1 VDNLRIKKIMAIGIA
16 GILATGVLYGCEA
29 PLPGK
34 SVSDDEAATEAEDE
48 SVEVMVQT
56 PEQKNITLS
65 SNFSATV
72 TAESEVK
79 VIPLISAEVV
89 EKNFEVGDHVNEG
102 DLLFRM
108 DDEALQIAL
117 KQAQAQ
123 VTTAQAS
130 LKSSTATAE
139 ATKAK
144 ANVDRA
150 QATATVG
157 EMPYSDKQMDRSV
170 DSAYVS
176 KVGSNNSRKDAG
188 DAVDLAKTTL
198 DDYKKARDVAEK
210 NRNEKEAAYKAD
222 PTEAKKKAYEDAE
235 ETYRAAKRS
244 VEQAEDTVDA
254 KKRDA
259 HKAELD
265 YYLSEEDYGL
275 ATQKRD
281 NYYLYDRTTTMFG
294 AYAQAVGANASDVGA
309 DASVTTS
316 RASVQTAQAGLES
329 AKLNLEHANVTAPVS
344 GTITAINVTLHNMAS
359 TQNPA
364 YTIQSD
370 APCKVVFYVA
380 EETVK
385 SITPGTDAV
394 VTKNGRDYTARITN
408 VYDTIDPDTG
418 LFKVEA
424 GVTGQGASDLI
435 AGSSVSIRTI
445 TRRSDNA
452 LAVPIDSVYYDGDKP
467 FLYVADGDTARKVYV
482 VTGLSDD
489 TALEI
494 TDGIT
499 ASDRVI
505 ITYNGKLR
513 DGTALKVTE
522 APSDNKDTG
531 DVEQAAGAGEIE

>member
-1 VDNLRIKKIMAIGIA
+1 MKKIMAIGIA
-16 GILATGVLYGCEA
+16 GILATGALYGCEA
-29 PLPGK
+29 PIPGK
-34 SVSDDEAATEAEDE
+34 SVSGDEVTAEDE
-48 SVEVMVQT
+48 SVEVMVQS
-56 PEQKNITLS
+56 PKNKNITLS

-130 LKSSTATAE
+130 LKSNTAAAE

-150 QATATVG
+150 QATQTVG
-157 EMPYSDKQMDRSV
+157 EMPYADKQMERSV
-170 DSAYVS
+170 DSAYVD
-176 KVGSNNSRKDAG
+176 KVAANNNRKNAG
-188 DAVDLAKTTL
+188 DSVDLAKTSL
-198 DDYKKARDVAEK
+198 DDYKKAKDDVKKALDTA
-210 NRNEKEAAYKAD
+210 EAAYNAD
-222 PTEAKKKAYEDAE
+222 PTNAAKKADYETQKENYETAKNRVDNAE
-235 ETYRAAKRS
+235 KQLDSAKRTA
-244 VEQAEDTVDA
+244 QN
-254 KKRDA
+254 K
-259 HKAELD
+259 ELD

-275 ATQKRD
+275 AAQKRD

-316 RASVQTAQAGLES
+316 RAGVQNAQAGLES
-329 AKLNLEHANVTAPVS
+329 AKLNLEHAVVTAPVS

-359 TQNPA
+359 TQSPA
-364 YTIQSD
+364 YVIQSD

-380 EETVK
+380 EETVR
-385 SITPGTDAV
+385 SITPGTDAIV
-394 VTKNGRDYTARITN
+394 NKNGKDYAARIIN

-424 GVTGQGASDLI
+424 GVTGQGASELI

-445 TRRSDNA
+445 TRKTDNA
-452 LAVPIDSVYYDGDKP
+452 ITVPIDSVYYDGDKP
-467 FLYVADGDTARKVYV
+467 FLYVADGNTAKKIYV

-489 TALEI
+489 KDLEI
-494 TDGIT
+494 VDGIT
-499 ASDRVI
+499 PDDKVVV
-505 ITYNGKLR
+505 TYSGSLR

-522 APSDNKDTG
+522 VPTDKVTG
-531 DVEQAAGAGEIE
+531 DVEQTAGAGEIE

>member
-1 VDNLRIKKIMAIGIA
+1 MKIKRMMAVGLA
-16 GILATGVLYGCEA
+16 GMLAASVLYGCES
-29 PLPGK
+29 PIPGK
-34 SVSDDEAATEAEDE
+34 SVSGDEAATEAEDN
-48 SVEVMVQT
+48 SVEVAVQT
-56 PEQKNITLS
+56 PERKSISMS

-79 VIPLISAEVV
+79 VIPLLGGEVV

-102 DLLFRM
+102 DLLFRI

-123 VTTAQAS
+123 VSTAQAG

-176 KVGSNNSRKDAG
+176 KVAANNSRKNAG
-188 DAVDLAKTTL
+188 DSVDLAETSL
-198 DDYKKARDVAEK
+198 DDYKKAKDDIKKALDAA
-210 NRNEKEAAYKAD
+210 EAAYKAD
-222 PTEAKKKAYEDAE
+222 PTSADRKKEYETQKANYETAKDRVENAE
-235 ETYRAAKRS
+235 VQLDQAKRTA
-244 VEQAEDTVDA
+244 QN
-254 KKRDA
+254 R
-259 HKAELD
+259 ELD

-275 ATQKRD
+275 AAQKRD

-309 DASVTTS
+309 DASVATS
-316 RASVQTAQAGLES
+316 KAGVQTAQAGLES
-329 AKLNLEHANVTAPVS
+329 AKLNLEHANVVAPVS

-359 TQNPA
+359 NQSPA

-380 EETVK
+380 EQTARN
-385 SITPGTDAV
+385 ILPGTDAV
-394 VTKNGRDYTARITN
+394 VTKEGKDYDAKILS

-424 GVTGQGASDLI
+424 TVTGQGSSELI

-445 TRRSDNA
+445 TRRTDNA
-452 LAVPIDSVYYDGDKP
+452 LAVPIDSVYYDGDQA
-467 FLYVADGDTARKVYV
+467 FLYIAENGKAKRVD
-482 VTGLSDD
+482 VTTGISDD
-489 TALEI
+489 ETVEI
-494 TDGIT
+494 TDGIS
-499 ASDRVI
+499 ADDKVI
-505 ITYNGKLR
+505 ITWNGSMR
-513 DGTALKVTE
+513 DGTELKIKETAASTPAEE
-522 APSDNKDTG
+522 A
-531 DVEQAAGAGEIE
+531 EQTAGAGDIE

>member
-1 VDNLRIKKIMAIGIA
+1 
-16 GILATGVLYGCEA
+16 
-29 PLPGK
+29 
-34 SVSDDEAATEAEDE
+34 
-48 SVEVMVQT
+48 
-56 PEQKNITLS
+56 
-65 SNFSATV
+65 
-72 TAESEVK
+72 
-79 VIPLISAEVV
+79 
-89 EKNFEVGDHVNEG
+89 
-102 DLLFRM
+102 
-108 DDEALQIAL
+108 
-117 KQAQAQ
+117 
-123 VTTAQAS
+123 
-130 LKSSTATAE
+130 
-139 ATKAK
+139 
-144 ANVDRA
+144 
-150 QATATVG
+150 
-157 EMPYSDKQMDRSV
+157 
-170 DSAYVS
+170 
-176 KVGSNNSRKDAG
+176 
-188 DAVDLAKTTL
+188 
-198 DDYKKARDVAEK
+198 
-210 NRNEKEAAYKAD
+210 
-222 PTEAKKKAYEDAE
+222 
-235 ETYRAAKRS
+235 TYRTAKRS
-244 VEQAEDTVDA
+244 VEQAEDAVDA
-254 KKRDA
+254 RKRDA

-359 TQNPA
+359 TQSPA
-364 YTIQSD
+364 YVIQSD

-499 ASDRVI
+499 AGDRVI
-505 ITYNGKLR
+505 ITYNGRLR

-522 APSDNKDTG
+522 APSDKDTG
-531 DVEQAAGAGEIE
+531 DVEQTAGAGEIE

>member
-1 VDNLRIKKIMAIGIA
+1 
-16 GILATGVLYGCEA
+16 
-29 PLPGK
+29 
-34 SVSDDEAATEAEDE
+34 
-48 SVEVMVQT
+48 
-56 PEQKNITLS
+56 
-65 SNFSATV
+65 
-72 TAESEVK
+72 
-79 VIPLISAEVV
+79 
-89 EKNFEVGDHVNEG
+89 
-102 DLLFRM
+102 
-108 DDEALQIAL
+108 
-117 KQAQAQ
+117 
-123 VTTAQAS
+123 
-130 LKSSTATAE
+130 
-139 ATKAK
+139 
-144 ANVDRA
+144 
-150 QATATVG
+150 
-157 EMPYSDKQMDRSV
+157 
-170 DSAYVS
+170 
-176 KVGSNNSRKDAG
+176 
-188 DAVDLAKTTL
+188 
-198 DDYKKARDVAEK
+198 
-210 NRNEKEAAYKAD
+210 
-222 PTEAKKKAYEDAE
+222 
-235 ETYRAAKRS
+235 
-244 VEQAEDTVDA
+244 
-254 KKRDA
+254 
-259 HKAELD
+259 
-265 YYLSEEDYGL
+265 
-275 ATQKRD
+275 
-281 NYYLYDRTTTMFG
+281 MFG

-359 TQNPA
+359 TQSPA
-364 YTIQSD
+364 YVIQSD

-394 VTKNGRDYTARITN
+394 VTKNGKDYTARITN

-505 ITYNGKLR
+505 ITYNGRLR

-522 APSDNKDTG
+522 APSDKNDKG